1 MSETKKLRRK
11 DLHLGEPDEFVTLTS
26 RIVEWSKQNQST
38 VMAIAAVLAGLLLG
52 IAGWQWLQQSRA
64 ARSTTDFY
72 AANELFRREQWPA
85 AAKSFDELAA
95 SYPGT
100 AYGRI
105 ARLYAG
111 RAGLRAGKP
120 ADAISRLQEFLSSP
134 VPDPALEQLAHVN
147 LALALGS
154 QGQGDAALAEANKAV
169 EMTGPA
175 HGEAL
180 IALARV
186 HESAGAK
193 DAAVETYLRYLKDE
207 PDGAVRDLARAR
219 ILAMGGTPPP
229 EAPKAMLS
237 EPQVQV
243 E

>member
-38 VMAIAAVLAGLLLG
+38 VMAIAAVLTGLLLG

-120 ADAISRLQEFLSSP
+120 AEAISRLQEFLSSP

-154 QGQGDAALAEANKAV
+154 QGQGDAALAEAN
-169 EMTGPA
+169 
-175 HGEAL
+175 
-180 IALARV
+180 
-186 HESAGAK
+186 
-193 DAAVETYLRYLKDE
+193 
-207 PDGAVRDLARAR
+207 
-219 ILAMGGTPPP
+219 
-229 EAPKAMLS
+229 
-237 EPQVQV
+237 
-243 E
+243 